1 MFISV
6 NKKWQLA
13 LDITMIIVGTL
24 IMGCSFSLFLEPN
37 NISTG
42 GFSGLSMIINT
53 LLHSVGIKFMTSSM
67 IYLILNIGLFAIA
80 YKILGK
86 SFAIKAL
93 IGIISFSIA
102 MEVFA
107 LIPIA
112 PNYENVISSLFGG
125 VIMGLGVGIVVRFGG
140 STGGSDMVAS
150 IFRNKFKSLSIGK
163 IVIFVDIIVVAL
175 SPIIPMEVVK
185 ALGLR
190 GVL

>member
-6 NKKWQLA
+6 NKKWQLV

-112 PNYENVISSLFGG
+112 PNYENVISS
-125 VIMGLGVGIVVRFGG
+125 
-140 STGGSDMVAS
+140 
-150 IFRNKFKSLSIGK
+150 
-163 IVIFVDIIVVAL
+163 
-175 SPIIPMEVVK
+175 
-185 ALGLR
+185 
-190 GVL
+190 